1 MNQDTICCISTAL
14 GQGAISLIRVSGSNA
29 INITNRFFNSYTK
42 KSLSKVESNKA
53 IVGQILDQ
61 NDIIDE
67 VIVTIFRAPKSYNG
81 ENIIEITCHGSAY
94 IQDKII
100 QLLIEHGCRLANK
113 GEFTLR
119 AFLNGKLDLSQAEA
133 VAELIASDN
142 KKAHNLA
149 LKQMRGGITAEIKLL
164 RDRFIKFGALIEL
177 ELDFSGE
184 DVEFADRNEFLILI
198 QEIKNKVKNLL
209 KSFKYGNVIKHGIPI
224 TIVGNPNSGK
234 STLLNNIIQ
243 EDRAIVSNIEGT
255 TRDTIEESI
264 TIDGYKL
271 RFTDTAGLRQTNN
284 KIEKIGIAKTYNK
297 INQSAFVLYLF
308 DKMNINTKNLN
319 DEIIK
324 IRHKASEGVNII
336 ILANKS
342 DLNNKK
348 IDLSN
353 SEHIINISAKT
364 GDGIDKVLN
373 YIIAEIEKWKDFSD
387 DIIITNQRHFQ
398 SLTNVLSSTNEV
410 ENGIK
415 SNLSGEFLAIDIKKC
430 LQSLGEIT
438 GEITNENLL
447 DSIFRDFCIGK

>member
-29 INITNRFFNSYTK
+29 INITNRFFKSYTK
-42 KSLSKVESNKA
+42 KALSKVESNKA

-67 VIVTIFRAPKSYNG
+67 VIVTIFRSPKSYTG
-81 ENIIEITCHGSAY
+81 ENIIEIACHGSAY

-100 QLLIEHGCRLANK
+100 QLLIEHGCRLANR

-243 EDRAIVSNIEGT
+243 EERAIVSNIEGT

-284 KIEKIGIAKTYNK
+284 EIEKIGIAKTYNK

-364 GDGIDKVLN
+364 GDGIEKVLN

-398 SLTNVLSSTNEV
+398 SLTNVLSSTKEV

>member
-1 MNQDTICCISTAL
+1 M
-14 GQGAISLIRVSGSNA
+14 
-29 INITNRFFNSYTK
+29 
-42 KSLSKVESNKA
+42 
-53 IVGQILDQ
+53 
-61 NDIIDE
+61 
-67 VIVTIFRAPKSYNG
+67 
-81 ENIIEITCHGSAY
+81 
-94 IQDKII
+94 
-100 QLLIEHGCRLANK
+100 
-113 GEFTLR
+113 
-119 AFLNGKLDLSQAEA
+119 
-133 VAELIASDN
+133 
-142 KKAHNLA
+142 
-149 LKQMRGGITAEIKLL
+149 
-164 RDRFIKFGALIEL
+164 
-177 ELDFSGE
+177 
-184 DVEFADRNEFLILI
+184 
-198 QEIKNKVKNLL
+198 
-209 KSFKYGNVIKHGIPI
+209 
-224 TIVGNPNSGK
+224 
-234 STLLNNIIQ
+234 
-243 EDRAIVSNIEGT
+243 
-255 TRDTIEESI
+255 
-264 TIDGYKL
+264 

-284 KIEKIGIAKTYNK
+284 EIEKIGIAKTYNK

-364 GDGIDKVLN
+364 GDGIEKVLN

-398 SLTNVLSSTNEV
+398 SLTNVLSSTKEV

-415 SNLSGEFLAIDIKKC
+415 SNLSGEFLAVDIKKC